1 MRGRNIDPFRPWSE
15 TSKELEAEPDFHAIA
30 SAKERESL
38 FAVLCP
44 ELAERVR
51 LERQQKLQEAQ
62 DAWKDLLGTMTD
74 AKKLPATWTEY
85 SRHLKKTAL
94 WYKLL
99 DAKEMEVQY
108 RAKLKELRER
118 AITYNVRSN
127 K

>member
-1 MRGRNIDPFRPWSE
+1 
-15 TSKELEAEPDFHAIA
+15 
-30 SAKERESL
+30 L

-51 LERQQKLQEAQ
+51 SVRQQKLQEAQ
-62 DAWKDLLGTMTD
+62 DAWKGLLGTMTD

-85 SRHLKKTAL
+85 SRQLKKTAP
-94 WYKLL
+94 WFKLL
-99 DAKEMEVQY
+99 DAKVMEVQY
-108 RAKLKELRER
+108 RAKLKELREQ